1 MKKTSKNRKGFTLV
15 EMLLS
20 LAIICMIGGVI
31 GGLCVSIANSFTTT
45 YNIDDSADYAMLYAK
60 GFENSF
66 LACTQ
71 GEGEAN
77 QEWWWTVTNTKG
89 VSGPPLLQ
97 VKKPKQTNPES
108 VFTPRF
114 IGTSS
119 TPSKWSVIM
128 FFAVEDKATG
138 SNKSVLV
145 SYRIYM
151 RDNYSKTSYIYR
163 YDGSFWVPR
172 FYERAKMA
180 GVEAKR
186 KIEVDTGS
194 QPMTED
200 TMQAFCMDGTVL
212 NTKAYNAIKDDLQGI
227 TPPGG
232 GTATPVTYYTKIK
245 YTWG

>member
-1 MKKTSKNRKGFTLV
+1 MKKTSKNKKGFTLV

-20 LAIICMIGGVI
+20 LAIIVMIGGVI
-31 GGLCVSIANSFTTT
+31 GGLCVSIANSFATT

-71 GEGEAN
+71 GSGVAGN
-77 QEWWWTVTNTKG
+77 TWTWTISNPKG

-97 VKKPKQTNPES
+97 VTKPGAGTSN

-128 FFAVEDKATG
+128 FYAVDEKANA
-138 SNKSVLV
+138 SESVLV
-145 SYRIYM
+145 KYRIYM
-151 RDNYSKTSYIYR
+151 RDNYSRTSYIYR

-172 FYERAKMA
+172 FYERAKLA
-180 GVEAKR
+180 GANNR
-186 KIEVDTGS
+186 KIKVDNTS
-194 QPMTED
+194 LPMTED
-200 TMQAFCMDGTVL
+200 TMRDFCMDGGVL
-212 NTKAYNAIKDDLQGI
+212 NTKAFNAIKADLESDAAPKYW
-227 TPPGG
+227 TR
-232 GTATPVTYYTKIK
+232 IK
-245 YTWG
+245 YVWG

>member
-31 GGLCVSIANSFTTT
+31 GGLCVSIANSFATT

-71 GEGEAN
+71 GSGVKTN
-77 QEWWWTVTNTKG
+77 EWSWEVTNTKG
-89 VSGPPLLQ
+89 VNGPPLLQ
-97 VKKPKQTNPES
+97 VTKPSAGTSN

-128 FFAVEDKATG
+128 FFAVDEK
-138 SNKSVLV
+138 SNASESVLIK
-145 SYRIYM
+145 YRIYM
-151 RDNYSKTSYIYR
+151 RDNYSRTSYIYR

-172 FYERAKMA
+172 FYERAKLA
-180 GVEAKR
+180 GADATNR
-186 KIEVDTGS
+186 KISVDTSSAG
-194 QPMTED
+194 MTET
-200 TMQAFCMDGTVL
+200 TMTEFCKDSSGVV
-212 NTKAYNAIKDDLQGI
+212 NTKALEAIKNDLE
-227 TPPGG
+227 
-232 GTATPVTYYTKIK
+232 GTSTHPNVTYYAKIK
-245 YTWG
+245 YLWG

>member
-1 MKKTSKNRKGFTLV
+1 MKKTSKNRKGFTLI

-31 GGLCVSIANSFTTT
+31 GGICVSIANSFATT

-71 GEGEAN
+71 GGGAKTN
-77 QEWWWTVTNTKG
+77 TWTWEVVNTKG

-97 VKKPKQTNPES
+97 VTKPGTGTEN

-119 TPSKWSVIM
+119 TPSKWRVIM
-128 FFAVEDKATG
+128 FFCVEEKSATT
-138 SNKSVLV
+138 KSALV
-145 SYRIYM
+145 KYRIYM
-151 RDNYSKTSYIYR
+151 RDNYSNTSYIYR

-172 FYERAKMA
+172 FYERAELA
-180 GVEAKR
+180 GVKDSR
-186 KIEVDTGS
+186 KIEVDTSSAGMNS
-194 QPMTED
+194 A
-200 TMQAFCMDGTVL
+200 TMRDFCMDNGVL
-212 NTKAYNAIKDDLQGI
+212 NQKAYNAISADLQGV

-232 GTATPVTYYTKIK
+232 GAATPVTYYSRIK
-245 YTWG
+245 YVWG

>member
-1 MKKTSKNRKGFTLV
+1 MKKTRKNRKGFTLV

-31 GGLCVSIANSFTTT
+31 GGLCVSIANSFATT

-71 GEGEAN
+71 GAGVKTN
-77 QEWWWTVTNTKG
+77 VWTWEVTNTKG
-89 VSGPPLLQ
+89 ISGPPLLQ
-97 VKKPKQTNPES
+97 VTKPGTGTEN

-119 TPSKWSVIM
+119 TPSKWRVIM
-128 FFAVEDKATG
+128 FFCVEEK
-138 SNKSVLV
+138 SNTTKSALIK
-145 SYRIYM
+145 YRIYM
-151 RDNYSKTSYIYR
+151 RDNYSNTSYIYR

-172 FYERAKMA
+172 FYERADLA
-180 GVEAKR
+180 GVKDSR
-186 KIEVDTGS
+186 KIEVDTHSNG
-194 QPMTED
+194 MTEA
-200 TMQAFCMDGTVL
+200 TMKDFCKDGGTI
-212 NTKAYNAIKDDLQGI
+212 NMKAYNAIKGDLQGI

-232 GTATPVTYYTKIK
+232 GSATPVTYYTKIK